1 MSHKPVHLTAGLYS
15 SLQCR
20 HLIRASN
27 VISSWS
33 FLQMPYLI
41 LSQSGWWGYRAGD
54 GWEDTGITFTP
65 NPSSSPYFWPSLTPL
80 VKISFSPQLSSAI
93 KVKDDSHFSLTWY
106 WAFNCTNDVCSAGNQ
121 KGLQRGMA
129 ISCQLYWTS
138 PNKKQLEKLAMLIGA
153 ERNKTAERQGSN
165 TYFSTY

>member
-1 MSHKPVHLTAGLYS
+1 MNHWRKGIRLWIPHCKETEEKKTFEA
-15 SLQCR
+15 SLKSDPDR
-20 HLIRASN
+20 
-27 VISSWS
+27 
-33 FLQMPYLI
+33 
-41 LSQSGWWGYRAGD
+41 LSKWH
-54 GWEDTGITFTP
+54 
-65 NPSSSPYFWPSLTPL
+65 PSPSLHFWLSLTPL

-106 WAFNCTNDVCSAGNQ
+106 WAFNCSNDVCSAGHQ

-138 PNKKQLEKLAMLIGA
+138 PNKKQLEKLAVLIAA